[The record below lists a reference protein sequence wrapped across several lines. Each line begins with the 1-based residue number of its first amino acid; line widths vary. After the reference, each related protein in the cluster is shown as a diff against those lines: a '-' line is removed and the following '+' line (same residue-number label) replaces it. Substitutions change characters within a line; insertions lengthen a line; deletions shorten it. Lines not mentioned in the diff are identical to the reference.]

1 MSNIEILIFVLL
13 AALFLFDWYVLY
25 KIDDF
30 GWNIWQRK
38 SRFDPMD
45 YIQNEIIKML
55 PKHTQ
60 GDDLNNGEKTD
71 D

>member
-1 MSNIEILIFVLL
+1 MSDIEIFIFILL

-30 GWNIWQRK
+30 GWNIWRRK
-38 SRFDPMD
+38 SRFDTIG
-45 YIQNEIIKML
+45 YVQNEIIKTL
-55 PKHTQ
+55 TKHTQ
-60 GDDLNNGEKTD
+60 GDDLNNGAKTD